1 MTTKTAR
8 PGGVRGQRAL
18 PRTAAAGSAH
28 ACHIGA
34 RNEPGTPSQSV
45 VASTT
50 ADGGAR
56 IALHP
61 VPSATPPQRQR
72 GGPACLGEPKCMRAR
87 TQVAQRKHK
96 KKKGLP
102 LSNAGRAECHGGLP
116 LASLGVVLR
125 RWPACPQR
133 QSAQPGR
140 SITDHELLLDF
151 DHIWK
156 SSYLYRVLYS
166 SCTRKAHCGTPRNGG
181 DTSVTVVTSNLPM

>member
-72 GGPACLGEPKCMRAR
+72 GGPACLGGEHTCMRAR

-96 KKKGLP
+96 KKRVYRCP
-102 LSNAGRAECHGGLP
+102 TPAGRSATEACRSPRWELSCGDGRHALKDNPHNQVGQSPTMNYSLILTIFGNPVTYTVYFTHLAHAKHTAARRETAETP
-116 LASLGVVLR
+116 
-125 RWPACPQR
+125 
-133 QSAQPGR
+133 
-140 SITDHELLLDF
+140 LLL
-151 DHIWK
+151 W
-156 SSYLYRVLYS
+156 
-166 SCTRKAHCGTPRNGG
+166 
-181 DTSVTVVTSNLPM
+181 